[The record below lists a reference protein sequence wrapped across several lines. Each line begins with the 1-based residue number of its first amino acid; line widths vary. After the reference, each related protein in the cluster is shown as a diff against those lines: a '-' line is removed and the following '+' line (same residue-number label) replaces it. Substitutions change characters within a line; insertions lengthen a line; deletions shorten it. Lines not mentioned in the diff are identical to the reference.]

1 MNRKLDYCYLVQ
13 ASGTWTWSL
22 VLTKSRGWNKRVE
35 HVPLQ
40 QPATNDFTTGDWNKK
55 LKYIDFDNLSQLVW
69 HGPWLPKKYKNNVHI
84 QYKTPRIEKKLTR
97 SILFINIQFQKREVE
112 SALIG
117 TVFRMLKLYVLL
129 TTRGTYPRRLDT
141 HGHKT

>member
-1 MNRKLDYCYLVQ
+1 MNRKLYKYCYLVQ

-40 QPATNDFTTGDWNKK
+40 QPATNDFTTGDWKK
-55 LKYIDFDNLSQLVW
+55 KIKIYRFWQSVTAS
-69 HGPWLPKKYKNNVHI
+69 GPWLSKKYKHKVHI
-84 QYKTPRIEKKLTR
+84 QYKTRRREKKLTR

-112 SALIG
+112 SVLIG

>member
-1 MNRKLDYCYLVQ
+1 MLPCTSKWNVDLESGLDQIQGLEQ
-13 ASGTWTWSL
+13 KSGACSTTATS
-22 VLTKSRGWNKRVE
+22 NKRF
-35 HVPLQ
+35 HNWWLKQ
-40 QPATNDFTTGDWNKK
+40 KI
-55 LKYIDFDNLSQLVW
+55 KYIDFDNLSQLVW

-84 QYKTPRIEKKLTR
+84 GLQYKTPRIEKKLTR

-117 TVFRMLKLYVLL
+117 TVFKMLKLYVLL